1 MKKIFFFSIATLLC
15 AIFMVACGGG
25 GKNGGG
31 SGADK
36 TAYLQVL
43 PADAIAIMKVDLGNV
58 LDKSEILSHSVV
70 KVAYEH
76 AIVNTPQEVRS
87 LLKSNRKK

>member
-1 MKKIFFFSIATLLC
+1 MKKNFFFSIATLLC

-43 PADAIAIMKVDLGNV
+43 PSDAFAIIKVDLGNL
-58 LDKSEILSHSVV
+58 LDKLELGTGSEVLTIL
-70 KVAYEH
+70 
-76 AIVNTPQEVRS
+76 
-87 LLKSNRKK
+87 